1 MKSTLKKVYK
11 KYFKKIFLAAKK
23 IKNTTF
29 NIGTK
34 KECYVCKKKFH
45 HFGKFRNGSK
55 GINAFVGNLQV
66 VGSDVDN
73 FMCHF
78 CGSND
83 RTRHL
88 FMFFDKIGLWEKF
101 GNASVLHFAPE
112 VTIAEKI
119 KSLKPA
125 SYAMGDLYP
134 NKEEYQKIDVT
145 QIPFQDASI
154 DILICNHVL
163 EHVPDYKKAFK
174 EIYRVLRV
182 GGFAI
187 LQTPYSELLDQNF
200 EDRNIDTDAR
210 RLFFYGQEDHVRFFS
225 KKQFFHDL
233 EETGFTLQ
241 FVNHADLF
249 TDEETEYYGVNKK
262 EDLIRVTKN

>member
-11 KYFKKIFLAAKK
+11 RYFKGTVLAAKQ
-23 IKNTTF
+23 IKNTKF
-29 NIGTK
+29 NIGNK
-34 KECYVCKKKFH
+34 KQCYVCKKKFN
-45 HFGKFRNGSK
+45 HFGKFRKGSK
-55 GINAFVGNLQV
+55 GLNAFVVNLQV

-88 FMFFDKIGLWEKF
+88 FMFFDKLKLWEKF
-101 GNASVLHFAPE
+101 VNASVLHFAPE
-112 VTIAEKI
+112 ITIVEKI
-119 KSLKPA
+119 KSLKPE

-134 NKEEYQKIDVT
+134 NKEEYQKMDIT
-145 QIPFQDASI
+145 QIPFQDDSI
-154 DILICNHVL
+154 DVLICNHVL
-163 EHVPDYKKAFK
+163 EHVPDYKKAFR
-174 EIYRVLRV
+174 EIHRVLRA

-200 EDRNIDTDAR
+200 EDRNIDTDEL

-225 KKQFFHDL
+225 KKQFLHDL
-233 EETGFTLQ
+233 EETGFTLKI
-241 FVNHADLF
+241 VNHTDIF
-249 TDEETEYYGVNKK
+249 TDEETQYYGVNKK
-262 EDLIRVTKN
+262 EDLIRVIKS